1 MADSLKAA
9 KSKKKRTYLDTGVLF
24 AAFRGEP
31 SARIRALTILSDPDR
46 DFVASDYLMLETSPK
61 AIYQRNISEKEF
73 YERYFDS
80 TVEWAHASRKLMK
93 LAYDEAISFGLAAL
107 DALHIAAAKTCGA
120 IEIITTEAPT
130 KPIYRTQ
137 GISIVHPLS
146 L

>member
-61 AIYQRNISEKEF
+61 AIYHRNISEKAGF
-73 YERYFDS
+73 TLRS
-80 TVEWAHASRKLMK
+80 SAHAARASSAR
-93 LAYDEAISFGLAAL
+93 
-107 DALHIAAAKTCGA
+107 
-120 IEIITTEAPT
+120 PRW
-130 KPIYRTQ
+130 P
-137 GISIVHPLS
+137 
-146 L
+146 